1 MKISKLASWGL
12 VCKELPLRSQKTKYC
27 HCLKHCISCGQERS
41 VISVVHMF
49 WGFWK
54 ECWSLGLSQYLLCW
68 VFVTS
73 DSVEGRHVELCL
85 RTTYQRV
92 KPRLHSI
99 LFRGVQGKH
108 LGAGFLMSK
117 TASVIPEKHFEG
129 IQASDGMQS
138 IQSCYLSTTSHHQC
152 GRTCNLMEGC
162 SQPN

>member
-1 MKISKLASWGL
+1 M
-12 VCKELPLRSQKTKYC
+12 
-27 HCLKHCISCGQERS
+27 
-41 VISVVHMF
+41 
-49 WGFWK
+49 
-54 ECWSLGLSQYLLCW
+54 
-68 VFVTS
+68 
-73 DSVEGRHVELCL
+73 VEGRHVELCL

-138 IQSCYLSTTSHHQC
+138 KQSCYLSTTSHPPPMWDFYPISAVGPPTPRIRRPPTAEMGFLSHFGGGFASVPHPPLKWETPHIWGVSYVHGGQ
-152 GRTCNLMEGC
+152 RPI
-162 SQPN
+162 SPQY